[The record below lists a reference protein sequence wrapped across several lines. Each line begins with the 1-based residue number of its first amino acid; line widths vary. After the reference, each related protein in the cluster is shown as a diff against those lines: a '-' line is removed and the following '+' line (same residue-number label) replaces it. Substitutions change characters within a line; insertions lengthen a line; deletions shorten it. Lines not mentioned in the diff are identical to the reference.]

1 MLNISEWILPNYS
14 SYSKL
19 HISFAIAVYDAIY
32 GVENA
37 ILDFSSE
44 MFNQIFFKDIFEHNN
59 VINSDID

>member
-1 MLNISEWILPNYS
+1 MINISDRILPNYS

-19 HISFAIAVYDAIY
+19 HISLAIAVYDAIY
-32 GVENA
+32 GVEIA

-44 MFNQIFFKDIFEHNN
+44 MFNQIFFKDVIEHIN